1 MPPMHV
7 RRWIQTTGN
16 MYRGCRMLDAAP
28 SLITTVS
35 RCPVSSTS
43 MAVSWGCKCF
53 HGQQSTVLLLLHWG
67 RDGRSSIFLCVGSRE
82 ISSKVIPMHCI
93 VLLFLVSANSKMF
106 VKAWWLWLSAAMT
119 HANIGRSWD
128 LLDWPDNRQVARD
141 QLQTR
146 EVARAENICEML
158 KIFGET

>member
-16 MYRGCRMLDAAP
+16 MYLGCRMLDAAP
-28 SLITTVS
+28 SLLTTVS
-35 RCPVSSTS
+35 GVQHQHGGVMRLHVF
-43 MAVSWGCKCF
+43 SW
-53 HGQQSTVLLLLHWG
+53 STVNSDPTFTLRKWWEVV
-67 RDGRSSIFLCVGSRE
+67 DFSLCWKPG

-93 VLLFLVSANSKMF
+93 VFLFLVSANSKMF

>member
-1 MPPMHV
+1 MSAGEYKPLVTCIEDVECWMQ
-7 RRWIQTTGN
+7 RRH
-16 MYRGCRMLDAAP
+16 C
-28 SLITTVS
+28 S
-35 RCPVSSTS
+35 RLYPCVQHQHG
-43 MAVSWGCKCF
+43 AVSWGCMCF

-67 RDGRSSIFLCVGSRE
+67 SDGRLSIFLCVGSRE
-82 ISSKVIPMHCI
+82 ISSKVIPMQCI

-106 VKAWWLWLSAAMT
+106 VKAWWLWLTAAMT

-128 LLDWPDNRQVARD
+128 LLDWADNRQVARD

>member
-16 MYRGCRMLDAAP
+16 MYLGCRMLDAAP

-35 RCPVSSTS
+35 RCPAPAWQCHEAASVFMVNS
-43 MAVSWGCKCF
+43 
-53 HGQQSTVLLLLHWG
+53 QQWSYFYIEEVMGGRRFFSVLEA
-67 RDGRSSIFLCVGSRE
+67 DNIFEGHTNALYCS
-82 ISSKVIPMHCI
+82 
-93 VLLFLVSANSKMF
+93 LVSANSKMF

-128 LLDWPDNRQVARD
+128 LLDWADNRQVARD